1 MHYSLSLMQ
10 SSLSVIVPVYNTE
23 QYLRRCLDSLVAQ
36 TLEDIEIIVV
46 NDSSQDN
53 SQLIIDE
60 YCTKYPQK
68 IFSYIKPNGGLSSAR
83 NYGVQKSRGKYL
95 AFVDSDDWVDLGLFA
110 AMIVKATSNDSEIV
124 CCNVLE
130 KYSSFDKLR
139 QVQPDKNYDN
149 VYLGNELA
157 WNKVY
162 KSSFWRANDF
172 RFMLD
177 IYHEDL
183 ELVPRI
189 MSVANKISYI
199 DDQLYF
205 YERRNLNSITGG
217 RMLHLKYF
225 ETILDSLGYW
235 SCSRLKNSDFEF
247 KKFIA
252 NIAYI
257 YVMLISNSHQAYE
270 VFCKY
275 QDYFEQSLLLN
286 KRRKRLARL
295 LKINFIVFHRLN
307 LLIKKLKKHR
317 TIGIMD

>member
-1 MHYSLSLMQ
+1 MYSSSSLTQ
-10 SSLSVIVPVYNTE
+10 LSLSVIVPVYNTE

-36 TLEDIEIIVV
+36 TLEHIEIIVV
-46 NDSSQDN
+46 NDSSQDD

-68 IFSYIKPNGGLSSAR
+68 VFSYVKPNGGLSSAR
-83 NYGVQKSRGKYL
+83 NYGIQKSRGEYL

-110 AMIVKATSNDSEIV
+110 TMIVKAVSNDSEIV

-139 QVQPDKNYDN
+139 QVQPDKNYNN

-157 WNKVY
+157 WNKIY
-162 KSSFWRANDF
+162 KSSFWRVNDF
-172 RFMLD
+172 RFMLN

-183 ELVPRI
+183 ELIPRV
-189 MSVANKISYI
+189 MSVANKISYVEG
-199 DDQLYF
+199 QLYF
-205 YERRNLNSITGG
+205 YERRNVNSITGG

-225 ETILDSLGYW
+225 ETILDSLEYW
-235 SCSRLKNSDFEF
+235 SRSRLNNSDFEF

-257 YVMLISNSHQAYE
+257 YVMLISDSHQAYE
-270 VFCKY
+270 AFHKY
-275 QDYFEQSLLLN
+275 QDCFKHSLFLN
-286 KRRKRLARL
+286 KRRSHLIRLM
-295 LKINFIVFHRLN
+295 KINFTVFHRLN
-307 LLIKKLKKHR
+307 LLAKKLKKHR
-317 TIGIMD
+317 TVGIMN